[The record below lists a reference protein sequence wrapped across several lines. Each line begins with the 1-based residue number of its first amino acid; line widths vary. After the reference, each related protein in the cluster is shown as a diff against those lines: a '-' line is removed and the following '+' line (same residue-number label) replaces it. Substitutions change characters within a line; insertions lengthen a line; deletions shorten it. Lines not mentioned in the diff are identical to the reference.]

1 MAYADSLLATGERI
15 ILRERQHWFVLVY
28 EARWA
33 LLGLLLGFA
42 LLLLRGGGATPGGFF
57 GDVLLWVTL
66 ALLVGGAIWAVWS
79 VLRWQ
84 SEEYVVSSR
93 RILAC
98 EGVVNRRATDSSLE
112 KINDAILTQSLF
124 GRIFGFGD
132 LEVLTASE
140 AGIERLRMLPDAPGF
155 KRAMLDAKYA
165 LERELAQPS
174 LPESVLAPGSVTT
187 NRPAEPGVAVPAPAG
202 PGVAAPGMAPTGMS
216 APAAPPP
223 MTSDEVT
230 STLARLADLR
240 DRGAI
245 SAADYEAKKRDLLSR
260 L

>member
-1 MAYADSLLATGERI
+1 MAYADSLMATGERI
-15 ILRERQHWFVLVY
+15 VLRERQHWFVLVY

-42 LLLLRGGGATPGGFF
+42 LLLLRGGGATPGGLF

-66 ALLVGGAIWAVWS
+66 LLLVGGGIWAAWS

-84 SEEYVVSSR
+84 SEEYVVTTR

-98 EGVVNRRATDSSLE
+98 EGVINRRATDSSLE

-165 LERELAQPS
+165 IERELAQPS
-174 LPESVLAPGSVTT
+174 PPD
-187 NRPAEPGVAVPAPAG
+187 AVPAPGSGAPPPVSTPAG
-202 PGVAAPGMAPTGMS
+202 AAPGTGS
-216 APAAPPP
+216 VPAASATAASRP

-230 STLARLADLR
+230 TTLARLADLR

-245 SAADYEAKKRDLLSR
+245 TAEDYEAKKRDLLSR

>member
-1 MAYADSLLATGERI
+1 MAYADSLMATGERI
-15 ILRERQHWFVLVY
+15 VLRERQHWFVLVY

-33 LLGLLLGFA
+33 ILGLLLGFA

-66 ALLVGGAIWAVWS
+66 FLLVAGAIWALWS

-84 SEEYVVSSR
+84 NEEYVVTTR
-93 RILAC
+93 RVLAC
-98 EGVVNRRATDSSLE
+98 EGVINRRATDSSLE

-132 LEVLTASE
+132 LEILTASE
-140 AGIERLRMLPDAPGF
+140 AGIDRLRMLIDAPAF
-155 KRAMLDAKYA
+155 KRSMLDAKYA
-165 LERELAQPS
+165 LERELAQPTAAGD
-174 LPESVLAPGSVTT
+174 PTA
-187 NRPAEPGVAVPAPAG
+187 AEVREPTVPA
-202 PGVAAPGMAPTGMS
+202 
-216 APAAPPP
+216 APAAAAASGLPPAP
-223 MTSDEVT
+223 DASRTMTADEVT
-230 STLARLADLR
+230 ATLARLADLR

-245 SAADYEAKKRDLLSR
+245 TPADYEAKKQELLAR